1 MRLSPGK
8 SCNAFVMYLCEMS
21 NLQHFKTLLGLVY
34 LLPGAGETFSF
45 TPNVTGAGCHG
56 G

>member
-8 SCNAFVMYLCEMS
+8 LRNMCLGEM
-21 NLQHFKTLLGLVY
+21 NTLQHFKTLLGLVY
-34 LLPGAGETFSF
+34 LLPGARETFSF